1 MISKMDEEPREIEI
15 KLRFDSA
22 DAARA
27 RLEQLGVRL
36 RDSRVFEDNILYD
49 RVHDPLTTTGRALRL
64 RRVGPLTL
72 LTYKGPVSGEQRY
85 KVRIENETEV
95 ANAAATERILTALG
109 FEPVYRYQKFR
120 SVFELEGLEICLD
133 ETPLGCFVELE
144 GQPDAIDRAAARLG
158 FESEDY
164 VRESYRELHE
174 RAAKARGEEATA
186 LLLSVDE
193 AGDPQ

>member
-1 MISKMDEEPREIEI
+1 MIPKMDEAPREIEI

-27 RLEQLGVRL
+27 QLERLGARL
-36 RDSRVFEDNILYD
+36 RVSRVFEDNILYD
-49 RVHDPLTTTGRALRL
+49 RAHDPLTPAGRALRL
-64 RRVGPLTL
+64 RRAGPLNL
-72 LTYKGPVSGEQRY
+72 LTYKGPVAGEQRY

-95 ANAAATERILTALG
+95 ANAAATERILAALG

-144 GQPDAIDRAAARLG
+144 GQPDAIDRAATRLG
-158 FESEDY
+158 FAPEDY

-174 RAAKARGEEATA
+174 RAAKARGEVATA
-186 LLLSVDE
+186 LLLSAEE
-193 AGDPQ
+193 ASSK